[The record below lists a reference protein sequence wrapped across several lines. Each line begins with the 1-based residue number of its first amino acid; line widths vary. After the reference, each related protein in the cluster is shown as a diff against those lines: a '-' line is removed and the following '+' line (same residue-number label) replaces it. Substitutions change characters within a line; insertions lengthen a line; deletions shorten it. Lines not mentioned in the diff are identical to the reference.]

1 MMFVNG
7 KFGSVCLY
15 LSAVVS
21 YIMVCRAS
29 IMLGQQVNSKYSE
42 KHNTKSVLVEPENQ
56 FGIMS
61 AIKPILGTVNG
72 NEDVIVVGI
81 AGGSGSG
88 KTTLARAIYQEMG
101 DENVVYISHDSYYRD
116 ISHLSLEERAEC
128 NFDHP
133 DSLETSLLIEHIKLL
148 KNKIGVHIPS
158 YDYSTHSRVL
168 NSGEDARSRPII
180 IVEGILILSDPELHE
195 LIDIKIFVDTDD
207 DIRLIRRIQRDTAER
222 GRSVQSVVSQYLR
235 TVQPMHVQFVVP
247 SKRNA
252 NIIVPEG
259 LNSVAL
265 DLVVSKLKIVL
276 DQRECKLLG
285 DGQTGSA
292 VKEITEN

>member
-1 MMFVNG
+1 MSMMVSSG

-21 YIMVCRAS
+21 YIMVCRAG
-29 IMLGQQVNSKYSE
+29 IVTGQHDVNSKYSTE
-42 KHNTKSVLVEPENQ
+42 TKHNNKPKIRDAEISFGLVSPVRPVLGSV
-56 FGIMS
+56 S
-61 AIKPILGTVNG
+61 DNG
-72 NEDVIVVGI
+72 DVIVVGI

-88 KTTLARAIYQEMG
+88 KTTLARAIYDEMG
-101 DENVVYISHDSYYRD
+101 EENVVYISHDSYYRD

-133 DSLETSLLIEHIKLL
+133 DSLETSLLVEHIKML
-148 KNKIGVHIPS
+148 KAKIGVHIPS
-158 YDYSTHSRVL
+158 YDYATHSRVL

-180 IVEGILILSDPELHE
+180 IVEGILILSDPELHS

-222 GRSVQSVVSQYLR
+222 GRTVQSVVSQYLR
-235 TVQPMHVQFVVP
+235 TVQPMHIQYVVP

-276 DQRECKLLG
+276 DQRECQRQAEVCKYP
-285 DGQTGSA
+285 
-292 VKEITEN
+292 

>member
-1 MMFVNG
+1 MMVSTS
-7 KFGSVCLY
+7 KLGSVCLY

-21 YIMVCRAS
+21 YIMVCRAGILS
-29 IMLGQQVNSKYSE
+29 DQRDTGVKFTGDS
-42 KHNTKSVLVEPENQ
+42 KHNSNPDTRDANLSFGLV
-56 FGIMS
+56 S
-61 AIKPILGTVNG
+61 SIKPALGKVTDTG
-72 NEDVIVVGI
+72 NVIVVGI

-88 KTTLARAIYQEMG
+88 KTTLARAIYEEMG

-116 ISHLSLEERAEC
+116 ISHLSIEERAEC

-133 DSLETSLLIEHIKLL
+133 DSLETSLLIKHIKLL
-148 KNKIGVHIPS
+148 KSKIGVHIPS

-180 IVEGILILSDPELHE
+180 IVEGILILSDPELQS
-195 LIDIKIFVDTDD
+195 LMDIKIYVDTDD

-222 GRSVQSVVSQYLR
+222 GRTVQSVVSQYLR
-235 TVQPMHVQFVVP
+235 TVQPMHIQYVVP

-276 DQRECKLLG
+276 DQRECERLA
-285 DGQTGSA
+285 DIQGQC
-292 VKEITEN
+292 KYP

>member
-1 MMFVNG
+1 MSVMVSSG

-15 LSAVVS
+15 LFTVVS
-21 YIMVCRAS
+21 YIMVCRAG
-29 IMLGQQVNSKYSE
+29 IVAGQRDVSGKFSADSKHSRE
-42 KHNTKSVLVEPENQ
+42 QDVTDPDRTFGLV
-56 FGIMS
+56 S
-61 AIKPILGTVNG
+61 AIKPVLGSVSDSG
-72 NEDVIVVGI
+72 DVIVVGI

-88 KTTLARAIYQEMG
+88 KTTLARAIYEEMG

-116 ISHLSLEERAEC
+116 ISHLTLEERAEC

-148 KNKIGVHIPS
+148 KAKIGVHIPS

-180 IVEGILILSDPELHE
+180 IVEGILILSDPELHS

-235 TVQPMHVQFVVP
+235 TVQPMHIQYVVP

-276 DQRECKLLG
+276 DQRECQRVANIQG
-285 DGQTGSA
+285 
-292 VKEITEN
+292 ECRYP

>member
-1 MMFVNG
+1 
-7 KFGSVCLY
+7 
-15 LSAVVS
+15 
-21 YIMVCRAS
+21 MVCRAGVVT
-29 IMLGQQVNSKYSE
+29 GQQVGSKYTGNSQHSAKQELMESE
-42 KHNTKSVLVEPENQ
+42 SPFSFIKS
-56 FGIMS
+56 
-61 AIKPILGTVNG
+61 IKPVLGSVSG
-72 NEDVIVVGI
+72 SGDVIVVGI

-88 KTTLARAIYQEMG
+88 KTTLAKAIYEEMG

-116 ISHLSLEERAEC
+116 ISHLSLEDRGEC

-133 DSLETSLLIEHIKLL
+133 DSLETSLLIEHIKQL
-148 KNKIGVHIPS
+148 KAKIGVHIPS
-158 YDYSTHSRVL
+158 YDYATHSRVT

-222 GRSVQSVVSQYLR
+222 GRTVQSVVSQYLR
-235 TVQPMHVQFVVP
+235 TVQPMHIQFVVP

-276 DQRECKLLG
+276 DQRACEQLTKAKLE
-285 DGQTGSA
+285 
-292 VKEITEN
+292 VKYP

>member
-1 MMFVNG
+1 MMVSTS

-21 YIMVCRAS
+21 YIMVCRAGMIS
-29 IMLGQQVNSKYSE
+29 DQRDSGVKFSGDSSKHSSRPDTRDA
-42 KHNTKSVLVEPENQ
+42 NLSFGLV
-56 FGIMS
+56 S
-61 AIKPILGTVNG
+61 SIKPVLGSVTDSG
-72 NEDVIVVGI
+72 NVIVVGI

-88 KTTLARAIYQEMG
+88 KTTLARAIYEEMG

-116 ISHLSLEERAEC
+116 ISHLSIEERAEC

-133 DSLETSLLIEHIKLL
+133 DSLETSLLIKHIKLL
-148 KNKIGVHIPS
+148 KSKVGVHIPS

-180 IVEGILILSDPELHE
+180 IVEGILILSDPELQS
-195 LIDIKIFVDTDD
+195 LMDIKIYVDTDD

-222 GRSVQSVVSQYLR
+222 GRTVQSVVSQYLR
-235 TVQPMHVQFVVP
+235 TVQPMHIQYVVP

-276 DQRECKLLG
+276 DQRECERQA
-285 DGQTGSA
+285 DIQGQC
-292 VKEITEN
+292 KYP